1 MKKIKSFLEKWIK
14 FEIYDTEE
22 EGIYQIYAGIS
33 KDGRNADLTIHGFNL
48 YFGNKEILTED
59 YHEYGFN
66 SINAFKKGVIL
77 SLYYV
82 SKITAEEIVGDYI
95 INAIRKGKPF
105 EYNDVSKY
113 IWEGKATD
121 CPEKWSIFIDLR
133 KLE

>member
-1 MKKIKSFLEKWIK
+1 MKKIKSFLDKWIK
-14 FEIYDTEE
+14 FKVYDTEE
-22 EGIYQIYAGIS
+22 DGIYQIYAGIS
-33 KDGRNADLTIHGFNL
+33 KDGTHADLSIHGFNL
-48 YFGNKEILTED
+48 YFGNKDILTKD

-82 SKITAEEIVGDYI
+82 SRISAEEIVGDYI

-105 EYNDVSKY
+105 EYSEVNKY

-121 CPEKWSIFIDLR
+121 CPEKWSVFIDLR